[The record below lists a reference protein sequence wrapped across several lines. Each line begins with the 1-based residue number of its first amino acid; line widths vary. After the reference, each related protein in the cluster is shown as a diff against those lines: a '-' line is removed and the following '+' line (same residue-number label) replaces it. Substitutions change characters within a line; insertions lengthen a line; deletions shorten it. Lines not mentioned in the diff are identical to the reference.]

1 MESEQMYN
9 NYMTVNQYNL
19 FQSQLQWYNEL
30 CLSQQN
36 NYNQLCQLQ
45 LNERKYCNTCK
56 VFKSYNEFY
65 INKVT
70 KDGLQYRCKQCRFNY
85 SQRPEVQH
93 QIKEYM
99 KKYYVEHND
108 EINAR
113 YKNNINYRLSLILRA
128 RIEQLLGNTTIC
140 NIMQLVGCDINFFKQ
155 WIEFQFTKHM
165 NWDSNIHLD
174 HVQPCASFNLLDPEE
189 QQICF
194 NWRNIQPLFA
204 YANRSKGNKID
215 YDLIESHKQKATYFL
230 NLYNSQSIN

>member
-1 MESEQMYN
+1 MESEPMYN

-19 FQSQLQWYNEL
+19 FQSQLQLYNEL
-30 CLSQQN
+30 CLTQQN

-56 VFKSYNEFY
+56 VFKSYNEFH

-70 KDGLQYRCKQCRFNY
+70 KDGLKYRCKQCRFNY

-140 NIMQLVGCDINFFKQ
+140 NIMQLLGCDINFFKQ

-204 YANRSKGNKID
+204 YANRSKGNK
-215 YDLIESHKQKATYFL
+215 
-230 NLYNSQSIN
+230 